1 MYLTEL
7 YRFYERMTQDPQSG
21 MPPEGMSAEAIH
33 FALVIGEDGSLKGVH
48 DLRDSK
54 GKPLRRFV
62 PAAVSRSSN
71 VAANFLWDKTSYVL
85 GIDGRD
91 DSCPSPEKR
100 QAFLALHHERF
111 DACPDRHAKA
121 LLAFLDHWRPEML
134 HSLPERQALLG
145 SRLVFQLEGEDRFLH
160 EEPAMD
166 AGPATGS
173 AEISF
178 ALVIAEDGCLR
189 SVRDLRDSKG
199 KPRKMSVPAARRR
212 KKELLPNMLWDDA
225 AYVLGVD
232 GKDDTRPSP
241 ETAAAFH
248 ALHRKLLQDADDRH
262 ARALLAFL
270 DRWQPEML
278 QNLPERQALLDSN
291 LVFRLQGEE
300 GFLHEHPALQ
310 RIWLDNLDGQECPQG
325 QCLVTGREGPIL
337 KVHPVI
343 KGVIGAQTSGARL
356 ISFTCNSFQSFGKEQ
371 SENAPVSPRAAYGYT
386 TALNYLLQKEHG
398 QVVHLS
404 EDSIVFWTDRACA
417 EESLLGALFDGLD
430 ATEQTQDS
438 ALLHKVRS
446 LLTAMACGRPVS
458 EDDGIDTSVRFFVLG
473 LAPNAA
479 RLGVRLWVT
488 DTFGNLLQ
496 RFGRW
501 YRDLAIERPNGS
513 TPKYPSL
520 KQILLDLAP
529 KKKSRQDSVSATNKN
544 NHDRKDASPPKI
556 KQTFTAL
563 GGQLLRSILLGRAWP
578 QSMYTAA
585 LQRIHAD
592 KNVTF
597 YRAALIKA
605 HLCDTTAK
613 GATMSLDKEEQNKG
627 YRLGRLFAVLEKAQT
642 DALGSVNASLRERY
656 IGAASTRP
664 CLVFPQLLKT
674 AQFHISKSAK
684 QHPGYDIRFS
694 RLVSEIMDGMTVF
707 PPVLSLEDQGRF
719 MLGYYHQNNALYQ
732 KKTADDA
739 EN

>member
-62 PAAVSRSSN
+62 PAAVKRTSTK
-71 VAANFLWDKTSYVL
+71 VLPNFLWDN
-85 GIDGRD
+85 
-91 DSCPSPEKR
+91 
-100 QAFLALHHERF
+100 
-111 DACPDRHAKA
+111 
-121 LLAFLDHWRPEML
+121 
-134 HSLPERQALLG
+134 
-145 SRLVFQLEGEDRFLH
+145 
-160 EEPAMD
+160 
-166 AGPATGS
+166 TG
-173 AEISF
+173 
-178 ALVIAEDGCLR
+178 
-189 SVRDLRDSKG
+189 
-199 KPRKMSVPAARRR
+199 
-212 KKELLPNMLWDDA
+212 
-225 AYVLGVD
+225 YVLGVD
-232 GKDDTRPSP
+232 GKGNPAFTARKYESFRTFHRQLCAASP
-241 ETAAAFH
+241 
-248 ALHRKLLQDADDRH
+248 DRH
-262 ARALLAFL
+262 ARALLAFF
-270 DRWQPEML
+270 DRWTPE
-278 QNLPERQALLDSN
+278 QFGSIGEREALLDSN
-291 LVFRLQGEE
+291 VVFQLE
-300 GFLHEHPALQ
+300 GDTDFLHQQPSLYSLWQDSLAVQ
-310 RIWLDNLDGQECPQG
+310 DACAQG
-325 QCLVTGREGPIL
+325 QCLITGQQGPVL
-337 KVHPVI
+337 KVHPAIRNVP
-343 KGVIGAQTSGARL
+343 GAKVEAAL
-356 ISFTCNSFQSFGKEQ
+356 ISFNCDSFQSFGKEQ
-371 SENAPVSPRAAYGYT
+371 SENAPVSPRAARGYT
-386 TALNYLLQKEHG
+386 TALNYLLQKEHK
-398 QVVHLS
+398 QVVRLG

-430 ATEQTQDS
+430 ATEQTQDN

-501 YRDLAIERPNGS
+501 YRDLAIERR
-513 TPKYPSL
+513 YPGEEEHPAL
-520 KQILLDLAP
+520 WQLLRDLAP
-529 KKKSRQDSVSATNKN
+529 LQKSENI
-544 NHDRKDASPPKI
+544 PPL
-556 KQTFTAL
+556 L
-563 GGQLLRSILLGRAWP
+563 GGQMLRSILLGRAWP

-592 KNVTF
+592 KNVTY

>member
-62 PAAVSRSSN
+62 PAAVKRTSTK
-71 VAANFLWDKTSYVL
+71 VLPNFLWDN
-85 GIDGRD
+85 
-91 DSCPSPEKR
+91 
-100 QAFLALHHERF
+100 
-111 DACPDRHAKA
+111 
-121 LLAFLDHWRPEML
+121 
-134 HSLPERQALLG
+134 
-145 SRLVFQLEGEDRFLH
+145 
-160 EEPAMD
+160 
-166 AGPATGS
+166 TG
-173 AEISF
+173 
-178 ALVIAEDGCLR
+178 
-189 SVRDLRDSKG
+189 
-199 KPRKMSVPAARRR
+199 
-212 KKELLPNMLWDDA
+212 
-225 AYVLGVD
+225 YVLGVD
-232 GKDDTRPSP
+232 GKGNPAFTARKYESFRTFHRQLCAASP
-241 ETAAAFH
+241 
-248 ALHRKLLQDADDRH
+248 DRH
-262 ARALLAFL
+262 ARALLAFF
-270 DRWQPEML
+270 DRWTPE
-278 QNLPERQALLDSN
+278 QFGSIGEREALLDSN
-291 LVFRLQGEE
+291 VVFQLE
-300 GFLHEHPALQ
+300 GDTDFLHQQPSLYSLWQDSLAVQ
-310 RIWLDNLDGQECPQG
+310 DACAQG
-325 QCLVTGREGPIL
+325 QCLITGQQGPVL
-337 KVHPVI
+337 KVHPAIRNVP
-343 KGVIGAQTSGARL
+343 GAKVEAAL
-356 ISFTCNSFQSFGKEQ
+356 ISFNCDSFQSFGKEQ
-371 SENAPVSPRAAYGYT
+371 SENAPVSPRAARGYT
-386 TALNYLLQKEHG
+386 TALNYLLQKEHK
-398 QVVHLS
+398 QVVRLG

-430 ATEQTQDS
+430 ATEQTQDN

-458 EDDGIDTSVRFFVLG
+458 EEDSIDTSVRFFVLG
-473 LAPNAA
+473 LTPNAA
-479 RLGVRLWVT
+479 RLGIRFWVT

-501 YRDLAIERPNGS
+501 YRDLAIERR
-513 TPKYPSL
+513 YPGEEEHPAL
-520 KQILLDLAP
+520 WQLLRDLAP
-529 KKKSRQDSVSATNKN
+529 LQKSENI
-544 NHDRKDASPPKI
+544 PPL
-556 KQTFTAL
+556 L
-563 GGQLLRSILLGRAWP
+563 GGQMLRSILLGRAWP

-592 KNVTF
+592 KNVTY

>member
-54 GKPLRRFV
+54 GKPLRRPV
-62 PAAVSRSSN
+62 PAAVKRTSTK
-71 VAANFLWDKTSYVL
+71 VLPNFLWDN
-85 GIDGRD
+85 
-91 DSCPSPEKR
+91 
-100 QAFLALHHERF
+100 
-111 DACPDRHAKA
+111 
-121 LLAFLDHWRPEML
+121 
-134 HSLPERQALLG
+134 
-145 SRLVFQLEGEDRFLH
+145 
-160 EEPAMD
+160 
-166 AGPATGS
+166 TG
-173 AEISF
+173 
-178 ALVIAEDGCLR
+178 
-189 SVRDLRDSKG
+189 
-199 KPRKMSVPAARRR
+199 
-212 KKELLPNMLWDDA
+212 
-225 AYVLGVD
+225 YVLGVD
-232 GKDDTRPSP
+232 GKGNPAFTARKYESFRTFHRQLCAASP
-241 ETAAAFH
+241 
-248 ALHRKLLQDADDRH
+248 DRH
-262 ARALLAFL
+262 ARALLAFF
-270 DRWQPEML
+270 DRWTPE
-278 QNLPERQALLDSN
+278 QFGSIGEREALLDSN
-291 LVFRLQGEE
+291 VVFQLE
-300 GFLHEHPALQ
+300 GDTDFLHQQPSLYSLWQDSLAVQ
-310 RIWLDNLDGQECPQG
+310 DACAQG
-325 QCLVTGREGPIL
+325 QCLITGQQGPVL
-337 KVHPVI
+337 KVHLAIRNVP
-343 KGVIGAQTSGARL
+343 GAKVEAAL
-356 ISFTCNSFQSFGKEQ
+356 ISFNCDSFQSFGKEQ
-371 SENAPVSPRAAYGYT
+371 SENAPVSPRAARGYT
-386 TALNYLLQKEHG
+386 TALNYLLQKEHK
-398 QVVHLS
+398 QVVRLG

-430 ATEQTQDS
+430 ATEQTQDN

-501 YRDLAIERPNGS
+501 YRDLAIERR
-513 TPKYPSL
+513 YPGEEEHPAL
-520 KQILLDLAP
+520 WQLLRDLAP
-529 KKKSRQDSVSATNKN
+529 LQKSENI
-544 NHDRKDASPPKI
+544 PPL
-556 KQTFTAL
+556 L
-563 GGQLLRSILLGRAWP
+563 GGQMLRSILLGRAWP

-592 KNVTF
+592 KNVTY

>member
-62 PAAVSRSSN
+62 PAAVKRTSTK
-71 VAANFLWDKTSYVL
+71 VLPNFLWDN
-85 GIDGRD
+85 
-91 DSCPSPEKR
+91 
-100 QAFLALHHERF
+100 
-111 DACPDRHAKA
+111 
-121 LLAFLDHWRPEML
+121 
-134 HSLPERQALLG
+134 
-145 SRLVFQLEGEDRFLH
+145 
-160 EEPAMD
+160 
-166 AGPATGS
+166 TG
-173 AEISF
+173 
-178 ALVIAEDGCLR
+178 
-189 SVRDLRDSKG
+189 
-199 KPRKMSVPAARRR
+199 
-212 KKELLPNMLWDDA
+212 
-225 AYVLGVD
+225 YVLGVD
-232 GKDDTRPSP
+232 GKGNPAFTARKYESFRTFHRQLCAASP
-241 ETAAAFH
+241 
-248 ALHRKLLQDADDRH
+248 DRH
-262 ARALLAFL
+262 ARALLAFF
-270 DRWQPEML
+270 DRWTPE
-278 QNLPERQALLDSN
+278 QFGSIGEREALLDSN
-291 LVFRLQGEE
+291 VVFQLE
-300 GFLHEHPALQ
+300 GDTDFLHQQPSLYSLWQDSLAVQ
-310 RIWLDNLDGQECPQG
+310 DACAQG
-325 QCLVTGREGPIL
+325 QCLITGQQGPVL
-337 KVHPVI
+337 KVHPAIRNVP
-343 KGVIGAQTSGARL
+343 GAKVEAAL
-356 ISFTCNSFQSFGKEQ
+356 ISFNCNSFQSFGKEQ
-371 SENAPVSPRAAYGYT
+371 SENAPVSPRAARGYT
-386 TALNYLLQKEHG
+386 TALNYLLQKEHK
-398 QVVHLS
+398 QVVRLG

-417 EESLLGALFDGLD
+417 EESLIGALFDGLD
-430 ATEQTQDS
+430 ATEQTQDN

-501 YRDLAIERPNGS
+501 YRDLAIERR
-513 TPKYPSL
+513 YPGEEEHPAL
-520 KQILLDLAP
+520 WQLLRDLAP
-529 KKKSRQDSVSATNKN
+529 LQKSENI
-544 NHDRKDASPPKI
+544 PPL
-556 KQTFTAL
+556 L

-592 KNVTF
+592 KNVTY

>member
-62 PAAVSRSSN
+62 PAAVKRTSTK
-71 VAANFLWDKTSYVL
+71 VLPNFLWDN
-85 GIDGRD
+85 
-91 DSCPSPEKR
+91 
-100 QAFLALHHERF
+100 
-111 DACPDRHAKA
+111 
-121 LLAFLDHWRPEML
+121 
-134 HSLPERQALLG
+134 
-145 SRLVFQLEGEDRFLH
+145 
-160 EEPAMD
+160 
-166 AGPATGS
+166 TG
-173 AEISF
+173 
-178 ALVIAEDGCLR
+178 
-189 SVRDLRDSKG
+189 
-199 KPRKMSVPAARRR
+199 
-212 KKELLPNMLWDDA
+212 
-225 AYVLGVD
+225 YVLGVD
-232 GKDDTRPSP
+232 GKGNPAFTARKYESFRTFHRQLCAASP
-241 ETAAAFH
+241 
-248 ALHRKLLQDADDRH
+248 DRH
-262 ARALLAFL
+262 ARALLAFF
-270 DRWQPEML
+270 DRWTPE
-278 QNLPERQALLDSN
+278 QFGSIGEREALLDSN
-291 LVFRLQGEE
+291 VVFQLE
-300 GFLHEHPALQ
+300 GDTDFLHQQPSLYSLWQDSLAVQ
-310 RIWLDNLDGQECPQG
+310 DACAQG
-325 QCLVTGREGPIL
+325 QCLITGQQGPVL
-337 KVHPVI
+337 KVHPAIRNVP
-343 KGVIGAQTSGARL
+343 GAKVEAAL
-356 ISFTCNSFQSFGKEQ
+356 ISFNCDSFQSFGKEQ
-371 SENAPVSPRAAYGYT
+371 SENAPVSPRAARGYT
-386 TALNYLLQKEHG
+386 TALNYLLQKEHK
-398 QVVHLS
+398 QVVRLG

-430 ATEQTQDS
+430 ATEQTQDN

-446 LLTAMACGRPVS
+446 LLTAMASGRPVS
-458 EDDGIDTSVRFFVLG
+458 EEDSIDTSVRFFVLG
-473 LAPNAA
+473 LTPNAA
-479 RLGVRLWVT
+479 RLGIRFWVT

-501 YRDLAIERPNGS
+501 YRDLAIERR
-513 TPKYPSL
+513 YPGEEEHPAL
-520 KQILLDLAP
+520 WQLLRDLAP
-529 KKKSRQDSVSATNKN
+529 LQKSENI
-544 NHDRKDASPPKI
+544 PPL
-556 KQTFTAL
+556 L

-585 LQRIHAD
+585 LQHIHAD
-592 KNVTF
+592 KNVTY

-656 IGAASTRP
+656 IGAASARP
-664 CLVFPQLLKT
+664 GLVFPQLLKT
-674 AQFHISKSAK
+674 AQFHVSKRAK

>member
-62 PAAVSRSSN
+62 PAAVKRTSTK
-71 VAANFLWDKTSYVL
+71 VLPNFLWDN
-85 GIDGRD
+85 
-91 DSCPSPEKR
+91 
-100 QAFLALHHERF
+100 
-111 DACPDRHAKA
+111 
-121 LLAFLDHWRPEML
+121 
-134 HSLPERQALLG
+134 
-145 SRLVFQLEGEDRFLH
+145 
-160 EEPAMD
+160 
-166 AGPATGS
+166 TG
-173 AEISF
+173 
-178 ALVIAEDGCLR
+178 
-189 SVRDLRDSKG
+189 
-199 KPRKMSVPAARRR
+199 
-212 KKELLPNMLWDDA
+212 
-225 AYVLGVD
+225 YVLGVD
-232 GKDDTRPSP
+232 GKGNPAFTARKYESFRTFHRQLCAASP
-241 ETAAAFH
+241 
-248 ALHRKLLQDADDRH
+248 DRH
-262 ARALLAFL
+262 ARALLAFF
-270 DRWQPEML
+270 DRWTPE
-278 QNLPERQALLDSN
+278 QFGSIGEREALLDSN
-291 LVFRLQGEE
+291 VVFQLE
-300 GFLHEHPALQ
+300 GDTDFLHQQPSLYSLWQDSLAVQ
-310 RIWLDNLDGQECPQG
+310 DACAQG
-325 QCLVTGREGPIL
+325 QCLITGQQGPVL
-337 KVHPVI
+337 KVHPAIRNVP
-343 KGVIGAQTSGARL
+343 GAKVEAAL
-356 ISFTCNSFQSFGKEQ
+356 ISFNCDSFQSFGKEQ
-371 SENAPVSPRAAYGYT
+371 SENAPVSPRAARGYT
-386 TALNYLLQKEHG
+386 TALNYLLQKEHK
-398 QVVHLS
+398 QVVRLG

-446 LLTAMACGRPVS
+446 LLTAMAYGRPVS

-501 YRDLAIERPNGS
+501 YRDLAIEHPNGS

-544 NHDRKDASPPKI
+544 NHDRKDASPQKI

-592 KNVTF
+592 KNVTY

-656 IGAASTRP
+656 IGAASARP
-664 CLVFPQLLKT
+664 GLVFPQLLKT
-674 AQFHISKSAK
+674 AQFHVSKRAK

>member
-178 ALVIAEDGCLR
+178 ALVIAEDGSLR

-278 QNLPERQALLDSN
+278 QSLPERQALLDSN

-300 GFLHEHPALQ
+300 GFLHEHPALR
-310 RIWLDNLDGQECPQG
+310 RIWLENLDGQECPQG

-371 SENAPVSPRAAYGYT
+371 SENAPVSPRAARGYT
-386 TALNYLLQKEHG
+386 TALNYLLQKEHK
-398 QVVHLS
+398 QVVRLG
-404 EDSIVFWTDRACA
+404 EDSIVFWTDKACA

-479 RLGVRLWVT
+479 RLGVRLWVK

-501 YRDLAIERPNGS
+501 YRDLAIERR
-513 TPKYPSL
+513 YPGEEEHPAL
-520 KQILLDLAP
+520 WQLLRDLAP
-529 KKKSRQDSVSATNKN
+529 LQKSENI
-544 NHDRKDASPPKI
+544 PPL
-556 KQTFTAL
+556 L

-592 KNVTF
+592 KNVTY

>member
-7 YRFYERMTQDPQSG
+7 YRFYDRMTQDPQSG

-62 PAAVSRSSN
+62 PAAVKRTSTK
-71 VAANFLWDKTSYVL
+71 VLPNFLWDN
-85 GIDGRD
+85 
-91 DSCPSPEKR
+91 
-100 QAFLALHHERF
+100 
-111 DACPDRHAKA
+111 
-121 LLAFLDHWRPEML
+121 
-134 HSLPERQALLG
+134 
-145 SRLVFQLEGEDRFLH
+145 
-160 EEPAMD
+160 
-166 AGPATGS
+166 TG
-173 AEISF
+173 
-178 ALVIAEDGCLR
+178 
-189 SVRDLRDSKG
+189 
-199 KPRKMSVPAARRR
+199 
-212 KKELLPNMLWDDA
+212 
-225 AYVLGVD
+225 YVLGVD
-232 GKDDTRPSP
+232 GKGNPAFTARKYESFRTFHRQLCAASP
-241 ETAAAFH
+241 
-248 ALHRKLLQDADDRH
+248 DRH
-262 ARALLAFL
+262 ARALLAFF
-270 DRWQPEML
+270 DRWTPE
-278 QNLPERQALLDSN
+278 QFGSIGEREALLDSN
-291 LVFRLQGEE
+291 VVFQLE
-300 GFLHEHPALQ
+300 GDTDFLHQQPSLYSLWQDSLAVQ
-310 RIWLDNLDGQECPQG
+310 DACAQG
-325 QCLVTGREGPIL
+325 QCLITGQQGPVL
-337 KVHPVI
+337 KVHPAIRNVP
-343 KGVIGAQTSGARL
+343 GAKVEAAL
-356 ISFTCNSFQSFGKEQ
+356 ISFNCDSFQSFGKEQ
-371 SENAPVSPRAAYGYT
+371 SENAPVSPRAARGYT
-386 TALNYLLQKEHG
+386 TALNYLLQKEHK
-398 QVVHLS
+398 QVVRLG

-430 ATEQTQDS
+430 ATEQTQDN

-446 LLTAMACGRPVS
+446 LLTAMASGRPVS
-458 EDDGIDTSVRFFVLG
+458 EEDGIDTSVRFFVLG
-473 LAPNAA
+473 LTPNAA
-479 RLGVRLWVT
+479 RLGIRFWVT

-501 YRDLAIERPNGS
+501 YRDLAIERR
-513 TPKYPSL
+513 YPGEEEHPAL
-520 KQILLDLAP
+520 WQLLRDLAP
-529 KKKSRQDSVSATNKN
+529 LQKSENI
-544 NHDRKDASPPKI
+544 PPL
-556 KQTFTAL
+556 L

-592 KNVTF
+592 KNVTY

>member
-62 PAAVSRSSN
+62 PAAVKRTSTK
-71 VAANFLWDKTSYVL
+71 VLPNFLWDN
-85 GIDGRD
+85 
-91 DSCPSPEKR
+91 
-100 QAFLALHHERF
+100 
-111 DACPDRHAKA
+111 
-121 LLAFLDHWRPEML
+121 
-134 HSLPERQALLG
+134 
-145 SRLVFQLEGEDRFLH
+145 
-160 EEPAMD
+160 
-166 AGPATGS
+166 TG
-173 AEISF
+173 
-178 ALVIAEDGCLR
+178 
-189 SVRDLRDSKG
+189 
-199 KPRKMSVPAARRR
+199 
-212 KKELLPNMLWDDA
+212 
-225 AYVLGVD
+225 YVLGVD
-232 GKDDTRPSP
+232 GKGNPAFTARKYESFRTFHRQLCAASP
-241 ETAAAFH
+241 
-248 ALHRKLLQDADDRH
+248 DRH
-262 ARALLAFL
+262 ARALLAFF
-270 DRWQPEML
+270 DRWTPE
-278 QNLPERQALLDSN
+278 QFGSIGEREALLDSN
-291 LVFRLQGEE
+291 VVFQLE
-300 GFLHEHPALQ
+300 GDTDFLHQQPSLYSLWQDSLAVQ
-310 RIWLDNLDGQECPQG
+310 DACAQG
-325 QCLVTGREGPIL
+325 QCLITGQQGPVL
-337 KVHPVI
+337 KVHPAIRNVP
-343 KGVIGAQTSGARL
+343 GAKVEAAL
-356 ISFTCNSFQSFGKEQ
+356 ISFNCDSFQSFGKEQ
-371 SENAPVSPRAAYGYT
+371 SENAPVSPRAARGYT
-386 TALNYLLQKEHG
+386 TALNYLLQKEHK
-398 QVVHLS
+398 QVVRLG

-430 ATEQTQDS
+430 ATEQTQDN

-446 LLTAMACGRPVS
+446 LLTAMASGRPVS
-458 EDDGIDTSVRFFVLG
+458 EEDSIDTSVRFFVLG
-473 LAPNAA
+473 LTPNAA
-479 RLGVRLWVT
+479 RLGIRFWVT

-496 RFGRW
+496 RLGRW
-501 YRDLAIERPNGS
+501 YRDLAIERR
-513 TPKYPSL
+513 YPGEEEHPAL
-520 KQILLDLAP
+520 WQLLRDLAP
-529 KKKSRQDSVSATNKN
+529 LQKSENI
-544 NHDRKDASPPKI
+544 PPL
-556 KQTFTAL
+556 L

-592 KNVTF
+592 KNVTY

-656 IGAASTRP
+656 IGAASARP
-664 CLVFPQLLKT
+664 GLVFPQLLKT
-674 AQFHISKSAK
+674 AQFHVSKSAK

>member
-54 GKPLRRFV
+54 GKPLRRPV
-62 PAAVSRSSN
+62 PAAVKRTSTK
-71 VAANFLWDKTSYVL
+71 VLPNFLWDN
-85 GIDGRD
+85 
-91 DSCPSPEKR
+91 
-100 QAFLALHHERF
+100 
-111 DACPDRHAKA
+111 
-121 LLAFLDHWRPEML
+121 
-134 HSLPERQALLG
+134 
-145 SRLVFQLEGEDRFLH
+145 
-160 EEPAMD
+160 
-166 AGPATGS
+166 TG
-173 AEISF
+173 
-178 ALVIAEDGCLR
+178 
-189 SVRDLRDSKG
+189 
-199 KPRKMSVPAARRR
+199 
-212 KKELLPNMLWDDA
+212 
-225 AYVLGVD
+225 YVLGVD
-232 GKDDTRPSP
+232 GKGNPAFTARKYESFRTFHRQLCAASP
-241 ETAAAFH
+241 
-248 ALHRKLLQDADDRH
+248 DRH
-262 ARALLAFL
+262 ARALLAFF
-270 DRWQPEML
+270 DRWTPE
-278 QNLPERQALLDSN
+278 QFGSIGEREALLDSN
-291 LVFRLQGEE
+291 VVFQLE
-300 GFLHEHPALQ
+300 GDTDFLHQQPSLYSLWQDSLAVQ
-310 RIWLDNLDGQECPQG
+310 DACAQG
-325 QCLVTGREGPIL
+325 QCLITGQQGPVL
-337 KVHPVI
+337 KVHPAIRNVP
-343 KGVIGAQTSGARL
+343 GAKVEAAL
-356 ISFTCNSFQSFGKEQ
+356 ISFNCDSFGSFGKDQ
-371 SENAPVSPRAAYGYT
+371 SENAPVSPHAARAYT
-386 TALNYLLQKEHG
+386 TALNYLLQKEHK
-398 QVVHLS
+398 QVVRLG

-501 YRDLAIERPNGS
+501 YRDLAIERR
-513 TPKYPSL
+513 YPGEEEHPAL
-520 KQILLDLAP
+520 WQLLRDLAP
-529 KKKSRQDSVSATNKN
+529 LQKSENI
-544 NHDRKDASPPKI
+544 PPL
-556 KQTFTAL
+556 L

-592 KNVTF
+592 KNVTY

-719 MLGYYHQNNALYQ
+719 MLGYYHQHNALYQ
-732 KKTADDA
+732 KNTADDA

>member
-7 YRFYERMTQDPQSG
+7 YRFYDRMTQDPQSG

-62 PAAVSRSSN
+62 PAAVKRTSTK
-71 VAANFLWDKTSYVL
+71 VLPNFLWDN
-85 GIDGRD
+85 
-91 DSCPSPEKR
+91 
-100 QAFLALHHERF
+100 
-111 DACPDRHAKA
+111 
-121 LLAFLDHWRPEML
+121 
-134 HSLPERQALLG
+134 
-145 SRLVFQLEGEDRFLH
+145 
-160 EEPAMD
+160 
-166 AGPATGS
+166 TG
-173 AEISF
+173 
-178 ALVIAEDGCLR
+178 
-189 SVRDLRDSKG
+189 
-199 KPRKMSVPAARRR
+199 
-212 KKELLPNMLWDDA
+212 
-225 AYVLGVD
+225 YVLGVD
-232 GKDDTRPSP
+232 GKGNPAFTARKYESFRTFHRQLCAASP
-241 ETAAAFH
+241 
-248 ALHRKLLQDADDRH
+248 DRH
-262 ARALLAFL
+262 ARALLAFF
-270 DRWQPEML
+270 DRWTPE
-278 QNLPERQALLDSN
+278 QFGSIGEREALLDSN
-291 LVFRLQGEE
+291 VVFQLE
-300 GFLHEHPALQ
+300 GDTDFLHQQPSLYSLWQDSLAVQ
-310 RIWLDNLDGQECPQG
+310 DACAQG
-325 QCLVTGREGPIL
+325 QCLITGQQGPVL
-337 KVHPVI
+337 KVHPAIRNVP
-343 KGVIGAQTSGARL
+343 GAKVEAAL
-356 ISFTCNSFQSFGKEQ
+356 ISFNCDSFQSFGKEQ
-371 SENAPVSPRAAYGYT
+371 SENAPVSPRAARGYT
-386 TALNYLLQKEHG
+386 TALNYLLQKEHK
-398 QVVHLS
+398 QVVRLG

-430 ATEQTQDS
+430 ATEQTQDN

-446 LLTAMACGRPVS
+446 LLTAMASGRPVS
-458 EDDGIDTSVRFFVLG
+458 EEDSIDTSVRFFVLG
-473 LAPNAA
+473 LTPNAA
-479 RLGVRLWVT
+479 RLGIRFWVT

-501 YRDLAIERPNGS
+501 YRDLAIERR
-513 TPKYPSL
+513 YPGEEEHPAL
-520 KQILLDLAP
+520 WQLLRDLAP
-529 KKKSRQDSVSATNKN
+529 LQKSENI
-544 NHDRKDASPPKI
+544 PPL
-556 KQTFTAL
+556 L

-592 KNVTF
+592 KNVTY

-656 IGAASTRP
+656 IGAASARP
-664 CLVFPQLLKT
+664 GLVFPQLLKT
-674 AQFHISKSAK
+674 AQFHVSKSAK

>member
-62 PAAVSRSSN
+62 PAAVKRTSTK
-71 VAANFLWDKTSYVL
+71 VLPNFLWDN
-85 GIDGRD
+85 
-91 DSCPSPEKR
+91 
-100 QAFLALHHERF
+100 
-111 DACPDRHAKA
+111 
-121 LLAFLDHWRPEML
+121 
-134 HSLPERQALLG
+134 
-145 SRLVFQLEGEDRFLH
+145 
-160 EEPAMD
+160 
-166 AGPATGS
+166 TG
-173 AEISF
+173 
-178 ALVIAEDGCLR
+178 
-189 SVRDLRDSKG
+189 
-199 KPRKMSVPAARRR
+199 
-212 KKELLPNMLWDDA
+212 
-225 AYVLGVD
+225 YVLGVD
-232 GKDDTRPSP
+232 GKGNPAFTARKYESFRTFHRQLCAASP
-241 ETAAAFH
+241 
-248 ALHRKLLQDADDRH
+248 DRH
-262 ARALLAFL
+262 ARALLAFF
-270 DRWQPEML
+270 DRWTPE
-278 QNLPERQALLDSN
+278 QFGSIGEREALLDSN
-291 LVFRLQGEE
+291 VVFQLE
-300 GFLHEHPALQ
+300 GDTDFLHQQPSLYSLWQDSLAVQ
-310 RIWLDNLDGQECPQG
+310 DACAQG
-325 QCLVTGREGPIL
+325 QCLITGQQGPVL
-337 KVHPVI
+337 KVHPAIRNVP
-343 KGVIGAQTSGARL
+343 GAKVEAAL
-356 ISFTCNSFQSFGKEQ
+356 ISFNCDSFQSFGKEQ
-371 SENAPVSPRAAYGYT
+371 SENAPVSPRAARGYT
-386 TALNYLLQKEHG
+386 TALNYLLQKEHK
-398 QVVHLS
+398 QVVRLG

-473 LAPNAA
+473 LSPNAA

-501 YRDLAIERPNGS
+501 YRDLAIERR
-513 TPKYPSL
+513 YPGEEEHPAL
-520 KQILLDLAP
+520 WQLLRDLAP
-529 KKKSRQDSVSATNKN
+529 LQKSENI
-544 NHDRKDASPPKI
+544 PPL
-556 KQTFTAL
+556 L

-592 KNVTF
+592 KNVTY

>member
-62 PAAVSRSSN
+62 PAAVKRTSTK
-71 VAANFLWDKTSYVL
+71 VLPNFLWDN
-85 GIDGRD
+85 
-91 DSCPSPEKR
+91 
-100 QAFLALHHERF
+100 
-111 DACPDRHAKA
+111 
-121 LLAFLDHWRPEML
+121 
-134 HSLPERQALLG
+134 
-145 SRLVFQLEGEDRFLH
+145 
-160 EEPAMD
+160 
-166 AGPATGS
+166 TG
-173 AEISF
+173 
-178 ALVIAEDGCLR
+178 
-189 SVRDLRDSKG
+189 
-199 KPRKMSVPAARRR
+199 
-212 KKELLPNMLWDDA
+212 
-225 AYVLGVD
+225 YVLGVD
-232 GKDDTRPSP
+232 GKGNPAFTARKYESFRTFHRQLCAASP
-241 ETAAAFH
+241 
-248 ALHRKLLQDADDRH
+248 DRH
-262 ARALLAFL
+262 ARALLAFF
-270 DRWQPEML
+270 DRWTPE
-278 QNLPERQALLDSN
+278 QFGSIGEREALLDSN
-291 LVFRLQGEE
+291 VVFQLE
-300 GFLHEHPALQ
+300 GDTDFLHQQPALYSLWQ
-310 RIWLDNLDGQECPQG
+310 DSLAVQDACAQG
-325 QCLVTGREGPIL
+325 QCLITGQQGPVL
-337 KVHPVI
+337 KVHPAIRNVP
-343 KGVIGAQTSGARL
+343 GAKVEAAL
-356 ISFTCNSFQSFGKEQ
+356 ISFNCDSFQSFGKEQ
-371 SENAPVSPRAAYGYT
+371 SENAPVSPRAARGYT
-386 TALNYLLQKEHG
+386 TALNYLLQKEHK
-398 QVVHLS
+398 QVVRLG

-501 YRDLAIERPNGS
+501 YRDLAIERR
-513 TPKYPSL
+513 YPGEEEHPAL
-520 KQILLDLAP
+520 WQLLRDLAP
-529 KKKSRQDSVSATNKN
+529 LQKSENI
-544 NHDRKDASPPKI
+544 PPL
-556 KQTFTAL
+556 L

-592 KNVTF
+592 KNVTY

-642 DALGSVNASLRERY
+642 DALGSVNTSLRERY

-674 AQFHISKSAK
+674 AQFHISKRAK

-694 RLVSEIMDGMTVF
+694 RLVSEIMDGMTAF

-719 MLGYYHQNNALYQ
+719 MLGYYHQNKALYPQ
-732 KKTADDA
+732 KTADDA

>member
-62 PAAVSRSSN
+62 PAAVKRTSTK
-71 VAANFLWDKTSYVL
+71 VLPNFLWDN
-85 GIDGRD
+85 
-91 DSCPSPEKR
+91 
-100 QAFLALHHERF
+100 
-111 DACPDRHAKA
+111 
-121 LLAFLDHWRPEML
+121 
-134 HSLPERQALLG
+134 
-145 SRLVFQLEGEDRFLH
+145 
-160 EEPAMD
+160 
-166 AGPATGS
+166 TG
-173 AEISF
+173 
-178 ALVIAEDGCLR
+178 
-189 SVRDLRDSKG
+189 
-199 KPRKMSVPAARRR
+199 
-212 KKELLPNMLWDDA
+212 
-225 AYVLGVD
+225 YVLGVD
-232 GKDDTRPSP
+232 GKGNPAFTARKYESFRTFHRQLCAASP
-241 ETAAAFH
+241 
-248 ALHRKLLQDADDRH
+248 DRH
-262 ARALLAFL
+262 ARALLAFF
-270 DRWQPEML
+270 DRWTPE
-278 QNLPERQALLDSN
+278 QFGSIGEREALLDSN
-291 LVFRLQGEE
+291 VVFQLE
-300 GFLHEHPALQ
+300 GDTDFLHQQPSLYSLWQDSLAVQ
-310 RIWLDNLDGQECPQG
+310 DACAQG
-325 QCLVTGREGPIL
+325 QCLITGQQGPVL
-337 KVHPVI
+337 KVHPAIRNVP
-343 KGVIGAQTSGARL
+343 GAKVEAAL
-356 ISFTCNSFQSFGKEQ
+356 ISFNCDSFQSFGKEQ
-371 SENAPVSPRAAYGYT
+371 SENAPVSPRAARGYT
-386 TALNYLLQKEHG
+386 TALNYLLQKEHK
-398 QVVHLS
+398 QVVRLG

-430 ATEQTQDS
+430 ATEQTQDN

-446 LLTAMACGRPVS
+446 LLTAMASGRPVS
-458 EDDGIDTSVRFFVLG
+458 EEDSIDTSVRFFVLG
-473 LAPNAA
+473 LTPNAA
-479 RLGVRLWVT
+479 RLGIRFWVT

-501 YRDLAIERPNGS
+501 YRDLAIERR
-513 TPKYPSL
+513 YPGEEEHPAL
-520 KQILLDLAP
+520 WQLLRDLAP
-529 KKKSRQDSVSATNKN
+529 LQKSENI
-544 NHDRKDASPPKI
+544 PPL
-556 KQTFTAL
+556 L

-592 KNVTF
+592 KNVTY

-613 GATMSLDKEEQNKG
+613 GAPMSLDKEEQNKG

>member
-62 PAAVSRSSN
+62 PAAVKRTSTK
-71 VAANFLWDKTSYVL
+71 VLPNFLWDN
-85 GIDGRD
+85 
-91 DSCPSPEKR
+91 
-100 QAFLALHHERF
+100 
-111 DACPDRHAKA
+111 
-121 LLAFLDHWRPEML
+121 
-134 HSLPERQALLG
+134 
-145 SRLVFQLEGEDRFLH
+145 
-160 EEPAMD
+160 
-166 AGPATGS
+166 TG
-173 AEISF
+173 
-178 ALVIAEDGCLR
+178 
-189 SVRDLRDSKG
+189 
-199 KPRKMSVPAARRR
+199 
-212 KKELLPNMLWDDA
+212 
-225 AYVLGVD
+225 YVLGVA
-232 GKDDTRPSP
+232 GKGNPAFTARKYESFRTFHRQLCAASP
-241 ETAAAFH
+241 
-248 ALHRKLLQDADDRH
+248 DRH
-262 ARALLAFL
+262 ARALLAFF
-270 DRWQPEML
+270 DRWTPE
-278 QNLPERQALLDSN
+278 QFGSIGEREALLDSN
-291 LVFRLQGEE
+291 VVFQLE
-300 GFLHEHPALQ
+300 GDTDFLHQQPSLYSLWQDSLAVQ
-310 RIWLDNLDGQECPQG
+310 DACAQG
-325 QCLVTGREGPIL
+325 QCLITGQQGPVL
-337 KVHPVI
+337 KVHPAIRNVP
-343 KGVIGAQTSGARL
+343 GAKVEAAL
-356 ISFTCNSFQSFGKEQ
+356 ISFNCDSFQSFGKEQ
-371 SENAPVSPRAAYGYT
+371 SENAPVSPRAARGYT
-386 TALNYLLQKEHG
+386 TALNYLLQKEHK
-398 QVVHLS
+398 QVVRLG

-430 ATEQTQDS
+430 ATEQTQDN

-446 LLTAMACGRPVS
+446 LLTAMASGRPVS
-458 EDDGIDTSVRFFVLG
+458 EEDSIDTSVRFFVLG
-473 LAPNAA
+473 LTPNAA
-479 RLGVRLWVT
+479 RLGIRFWVT

-501 YRDLAIERPNGS
+501 YRDLAIERR
-513 TPKYPSL
+513 YPGEEEHPAL
-520 KQILLDLAP
+520 WQLLRDLAP
-529 KKKSRQDSVSATNKN
+529 LQKSENI
-544 NHDRKDASPPKI
+544 PPL
-556 KQTFTAL
+556 L

-592 KNVTF
+592 KNVTY

-656 IGAASTRP
+656 IGAASARP
-664 CLVFPQLLKT
+664 GLVFPQLLKT
-674 AQFHISKSAK
+674 AQFHVSKRAK

>member
-62 PAAVSRSSN
+62 PAAVKRTSTK
-71 VAANFLWDKTSYVL
+71 VLPNFLWDN
-85 GIDGRD
+85 
-91 DSCPSPEKR
+91 
-100 QAFLALHHERF
+100 
-111 DACPDRHAKA
+111 
-121 LLAFLDHWRPEML
+121 
-134 HSLPERQALLG
+134 
-145 SRLVFQLEGEDRFLH
+145 
-160 EEPAMD
+160 
-166 AGPATGS
+166 TG
-173 AEISF
+173 
-178 ALVIAEDGCLR
+178 
-189 SVRDLRDSKG
+189 
-199 KPRKMSVPAARRR
+199 
-212 KKELLPNMLWDDA
+212 
-225 AYVLGVD
+225 YVLGVD
-232 GKDDTRPSP
+232 GKGNPAFTARKYESFRTFHRQLCAASP
-241 ETAAAFH
+241 
-248 ALHRKLLQDADDRH
+248 DRH
-262 ARALLAFL
+262 ARALLAFF
-270 DRWQPEML
+270 DRWTPE
-278 QNLPERQALLDSN
+278 QFGSIGEREALLDSN
-291 LVFRLQGEE
+291 VVFQLE
-300 GFLHEHPALQ
+300 GDTDFLHQQPSLYSLWQDSLAVQ
-310 RIWLDNLDGQECPQG
+310 DACAQG
-325 QCLVTGREGPIL
+325 QCLITGQQGPVL
-337 KVHPVI
+337 KVHPAIRNVP
-343 KGVIGAQTSGARL
+343 GAKVEAAL
-356 ISFTCNSFQSFGKEQ
+356 ISFNCDSFGSFGKEQ
-371 SENAPVSPRAAYGYT
+371 SENAPVSPRAARGYT

-398 QVVHLS
+398 QTVRLG

-417 EESLLGALFDGLD
+417 EESLLAALFDGLD
-430 ATEQTQDS
+430 SGERPQDNELLR
-438 ALLHKVRS
+438 ALHG
-446 LLTAMACGRPVS
+446 LLRAMASGRPVS
-458 EDDGIDTSVRFFVLG
+458 EEDSIDTSVRFFVLG
-473 LAPNAA
+473 LTPNAA
-479 RLGVRLWVT
+479 RLGIRFWVT

-501 YRDLAIERPNGS
+501 YRDLAIERR
-513 TPKYPSL
+513 YPGEEEHPAL
-520 KQILLDLAP
+520 WQLLRDLAP
-529 KKKSRQDSVSATNKN
+529 LQKSENI
-544 NHDRKDASPPKI
+544 PPL
-556 KQTFTAL
+556 L

-592 KNVTF
+592 KNVTY

>member
-62 PAAVSRSSN
+62 PAAVKRTSTK
-71 VAANFLWDKTSYVL
+71 VLPNFLWDN
-85 GIDGRD
+85 
-91 DSCPSPEKR
+91 
-100 QAFLALHHERF
+100 
-111 DACPDRHAKA
+111 
-121 LLAFLDHWRPEML
+121 
-134 HSLPERQALLG
+134 
-145 SRLVFQLEGEDRFLH
+145 
-160 EEPAMD
+160 
-166 AGPATGS
+166 TG
-173 AEISF
+173 
-178 ALVIAEDGCLR
+178 
-189 SVRDLRDSKG
+189 
-199 KPRKMSVPAARRR
+199 
-212 KKELLPNMLWDDA
+212 
-225 AYVLGVD
+225 YVLGVD
-232 GKDDTRPSP
+232 GKGNPAFTARKYESFRTFHRQLCAASP
-241 ETAAAFH
+241 
-248 ALHRKLLQDADDRH
+248 DRH
-262 ARALLAFL
+262 ARALLAFF
-270 DRWQPEML
+270 DRWTPE
-278 QNLPERQALLDSN
+278 QFGSIGEREALLDSN
-291 LVFRLQGEE
+291 VVFQLE
-300 GFLHEHPALQ
+300 GDTDFLHQQPSLYSLWQDSLAVQ
-310 RIWLDNLDGQECPQG
+310 DACAQG
-325 QCLVTGREGPIL
+325 QCLITGQQGPVL
-337 KVHPVI
+337 KVHPAIRNVP
-343 KGVIGAQTSGARL
+343 GAKVEAAL
-356 ISFTCNSFQSFGKEQ
+356 ISFNCDSFQSFGKEQ
-371 SENAPVSPRAAYGYT
+371 SENAPVSPRAARGYT
-386 TALNYLLQKEHG
+386 TALNYLLQKEHK
-398 QVVHLS
+398 QVVRLG

-501 YRDLAIERPNGS
+501 YRDLAIERR
-513 TPKYPSL
+513 YPGEEEHPAL
-520 KQILLDLAP
+520 WQLLRDLAP
-529 KKKSRQDSVSATNKN
+529 LQKSENI
-544 NHDRKDASPPKI
+544 PPL
-556 KQTFTAL
+556 L

-592 KNVTF
+592 KNVTY

>member
-62 PAAVSRSSN
+62 PAAVKRTSTK
-71 VAANFLWDKTSYVL
+71 VLPNFLWDN
-85 GIDGRD
+85 
-91 DSCPSPEKR
+91 
-100 QAFLALHHERF
+100 
-111 DACPDRHAKA
+111 
-121 LLAFLDHWRPEML
+121 
-134 HSLPERQALLG
+134 
-145 SRLVFQLEGEDRFLH
+145 
-160 EEPAMD
+160 
-166 AGPATGS
+166 TG
-173 AEISF
+173 
-178 ALVIAEDGCLR
+178 
-189 SVRDLRDSKG
+189 
-199 KPRKMSVPAARRR
+199 
-212 KKELLPNMLWDDA
+212 
-225 AYVLGVD
+225 YVLGVD
-232 GKDDTRPSP
+232 GKGNPAFTARKYESFRTFHRQLCAASP
-241 ETAAAFH
+241 
-248 ALHRKLLQDADDRH
+248 DRH
-262 ARALLAFL
+262 ARALLAFF
-270 DRWQPEML
+270 DRWTPE
-278 QNLPERQALLDSN
+278 QFGSIGEREALLDSN
-291 LVFRLQGEE
+291 VVFQLE
-300 GFLHEHPALQ
+300 GDTDFLHQQPSLYSLWQDSLAVQ
-310 RIWLDNLDGQECPQG
+310 DACAQG
-325 QCLVTGREGPIL
+325 QCLITGQQGPVL
-337 KVHPVI
+337 KVHPAIRNVP
-343 KGVIGAQTSGARL
+343 GAKVEAAL
-356 ISFTCNSFQSFGKEQ
+356 ISFNCDSFQSFGKEQ
-371 SENAPVSPRAAYGYT
+371 SENAPVSPRAARGYT
-386 TALNYLLQKEHG
+386 TALNYLLQKEHK
-398 QVVHLS
+398 QVVRLG

-501 YRDLAIERPNGS
+501 YRDLAIERR
-513 TPKYPSL
+513 YPGEEEHPAL
-520 KQILLDLAP
+520 WQLLRDLAP
-529 KKKSRQDSVSATNKN
+529 LQKSKN
-544 NHDRKDASPPKI
+544 IPPL
-556 KQTFTAL
+556 L

-592 KNVTF
+592 KNVTY

>member
-7 YRFYERMTQDPQSG
+7 YRFYDRMTQDPQSG

-62 PAAVSRSSN
+62 PAAVKRTSTK
-71 VAANFLWDKTSYVL
+71 VLPNFLWDN
-85 GIDGRD
+85 
-91 DSCPSPEKR
+91 
-100 QAFLALHHERF
+100 
-111 DACPDRHAKA
+111 
-121 LLAFLDHWRPEML
+121 
-134 HSLPERQALLG
+134 
-145 SRLVFQLEGEDRFLH
+145 
-160 EEPAMD
+160 
-166 AGPATGS
+166 TG
-173 AEISF
+173 
-178 ALVIAEDGCLR
+178 
-189 SVRDLRDSKG
+189 
-199 KPRKMSVPAARRR
+199 
-212 KKELLPNMLWDDA
+212 
-225 AYVLGVD
+225 YVLGVD
-232 GKDDTRPSP
+232 GKGNPAFTARKYESFRTFHRQLCAASP
-241 ETAAAFH
+241 
-248 ALHRKLLQDADDRH
+248 DRH
-262 ARALLAFL
+262 ARALLAFF
-270 DRWQPEML
+270 DRWTPE
-278 QNLPERQALLDSN
+278 QFGSIGEREALLDSN
-291 LVFRLQGEE
+291 VVFQLE
-300 GFLHEHPALQ
+300 GDTDFLHQQPSLYSLWQDSLAVQ
-310 RIWLDNLDGQECPQG
+310 DACAQG
-325 QCLVTGREGPIL
+325 QCLITGQQGPVL
-337 KVHPVI
+337 KVHPAIRNVP
-343 KGVIGAQTSGARL
+343 GAKVEAAL
-356 ISFTCNSFQSFGKEQ
+356 ISFNCDSFQSFGKEQ
-371 SENAPVSPRAAYGYT
+371 SENAPVSPRAARGYT
-386 TALNYLLQKEHG
+386 TALNYLLQKEHK
-398 QVVHLS
+398 QVVRLG

-501 YRDLAIERPNGS
+501 YRDLAIERR
-513 TPKYPSL
+513 YPGEEEHPAL
-520 KQILLDLAP
+520 WQLLRDLAP
-529 KKKSRQDSVSATNKN
+529 LQKSENI
-544 NHDRKDASPPKI
+544 PPL
-556 KQTFTAL
+556 L

-592 KNVTF
+592 KNVTY

-613 GATMSLDKEEQNKG
+613 GATMSLDNEEQNKG

>member
-7 YRFYERMTQDPQSG
+7 YRFYDRMTQDPQSG

-62 PAAVSRSSN
+62 PAAVKRTSTK
-71 VAANFLWDKTSYVL
+71 VLPNFLWDN
-85 GIDGRD
+85 
-91 DSCPSPEKR
+91 
-100 QAFLALHHERF
+100 
-111 DACPDRHAKA
+111 
-121 LLAFLDHWRPEML
+121 
-134 HSLPERQALLG
+134 
-145 SRLVFQLEGEDRFLH
+145 
-160 EEPAMD
+160 
-166 AGPATGS
+166 TG
-173 AEISF
+173 
-178 ALVIAEDGCLR
+178 
-189 SVRDLRDSKG
+189 
-199 KPRKMSVPAARRR
+199 
-212 KKELLPNMLWDDA
+212 
-225 AYVLGVD
+225 YVLGVD
-232 GKDDTRPSP
+232 GKGNPAFTARKYESFRTFHRQLCAASP
-241 ETAAAFH
+241 
-248 ALHRKLLQDADDRH
+248 DRH
-262 ARALLAFL
+262 ARALLAFF
-270 DRWQPEML
+270 DRWTPE
-278 QNLPERQALLDSN
+278 QFGSIGEREALLDSN
-291 LVFRLQGEE
+291 VVFQLE
-300 GFLHEHPALQ
+300 GDTDFLHQQPSLYSLWQDSLAVQ
-310 RIWLDNLDGQECPQG
+310 DACAQG
-325 QCLVTGREGPIL
+325 QCLITGQQGPVL
-337 KVHPVI
+337 KVHPAIRNVP
-343 KGVIGAQTSGARL
+343 GAKVEAAL
-356 ISFTCNSFQSFGKEQ
+356 ISFNCDSFQSFGKEQ
-371 SENAPVSPRAAYGYT
+371 SENAPVSPRAARGYT
-386 TALNYLLQKEHG
+386 TALNYLLQKEHK
-398 QVVHLS
+398 QVVRLG

-430 ATEQTQDS
+430 ATEQTQDN

-501 YRDLAIERPNGS
+501 YRDLAIERR
-513 TPKYPSL
+513 YPGEEEHPAL
-520 KQILLDLAP
+520 WQLLRDLAP
-529 KKKSRQDSVSATNKN
+529 LQKSENI
-544 NHDRKDASPPKI
+544 PPL
-556 KQTFTAL
+556 L

-592 KNVTF
+592 KNVTY

>member
-62 PAAVSRSSN
+62 PAAVKRTSTK
-71 VAANFLWDKTSYVL
+71 VLPNFLWDN
-85 GIDGRD
+85 
-91 DSCPSPEKR
+91 
-100 QAFLALHHERF
+100 
-111 DACPDRHAKA
+111 
-121 LLAFLDHWRPEML
+121 
-134 HSLPERQALLG
+134 
-145 SRLVFQLEGEDRFLH
+145 
-160 EEPAMD
+160 
-166 AGPATGS
+166 TG
-173 AEISF
+173 
-178 ALVIAEDGCLR
+178 
-189 SVRDLRDSKG
+189 
-199 KPRKMSVPAARRR
+199 
-212 KKELLPNMLWDDA
+212 
-225 AYVLGVD
+225 YVLGVD
-232 GKDDTRPSP
+232 GKGNPAFTARKYESFRTFHRQLCAASP
-241 ETAAAFH
+241 
-248 ALHRKLLQDADDRH
+248 DRH
-262 ARALLAFL
+262 ARALLAFF
-270 DRWQPEML
+270 DRWTPE
-278 QNLPERQALLDSN
+278 QFGSIGEREALLDSN
-291 LVFRLQGEE
+291 VVFQLE
-300 GFLHEHPALQ
+300 GDTDFLHQQPSLYSLWQDSLAVQ
-310 RIWLDNLDGQECPQG
+310 DACAQG
-325 QCLVTGREGPIL
+325 QCLITGQQGPVL
-337 KVHPVI
+337 KVRPAIRNVP
-343 KGVIGAQTSGARL
+343 GAKVEAAL
-356 ISFTCNSFQSFGKEQ
+356 ISFNCDSFQSFGKEQ
-371 SENAPVSPRAAYGYT
+371 SENAPVSPRAARGYT
-386 TALNYLLQKEHG
+386 TALNYLLQKEHK
-398 QVVHLS
+398 QVVRLG

-430 ATEQTQDS
+430 ATEQTQDN

-446 LLTAMACGRPVS
+446 LLTAMASGRPVS
-458 EDDGIDTSVRFFVLG
+458 EEDSIDTSVRFFVLG
-473 LAPNAA
+473 LTPNAA
-479 RLGVRLWVT
+479 RLGIRFWVT

-501 YRDLAIERPNGS
+501 YRDLAIERR
-513 TPKYPSL
+513 YPGEEEHPAL
-520 KQILLDLAP
+520 WQLLRDLAP
-529 KKKSRQDSVSATNKN
+529 LQKSENI
-544 NHDRKDASPPKI
+544 PPL
-556 KQTFTAL
+556 L

-592 KNVTF
+592 KNVTY

-656 IGAASTRP
+656 IGAASARP
-664 CLVFPQLLKT
+664 GLVFPQLLKT
-674 AQFHISKSAK
+674 AQFHVSKRAK

>member
-62 PAAVSRSSN
+62 PAAVKRTSTK
-71 VAANFLWDKTSYVL
+71 VLPNFLWDN
-85 GIDGRD
+85 
-91 DSCPSPEKR
+91 
-100 QAFLALHHERF
+100 
-111 DACPDRHAKA
+111 
-121 LLAFLDHWRPEML
+121 
-134 HSLPERQALLG
+134 
-145 SRLVFQLEGEDRFLH
+145 
-160 EEPAMD
+160 
-166 AGPATGS
+166 TG
-173 AEISF
+173 
-178 ALVIAEDGCLR
+178 
-189 SVRDLRDSKG
+189 
-199 KPRKMSVPAARRR
+199 
-212 KKELLPNMLWDDA
+212 
-225 AYVLGVD
+225 YVLGVD
-232 GKDDTRPSP
+232 GKGNPAFTARKYESFRTFHRQLCAASP
-241 ETAAAFH
+241 
-248 ALHRKLLQDADDRH
+248 DRH
-262 ARALLAFL
+262 ARALLAFF
-270 DRWQPEML
+270 DRWTPE
-278 QNLPERQALLDSN
+278 QFGSIGEREALLDSN
-291 LVFRLQGEE
+291 VVFQLE
-300 GFLHEHPALQ
+300 GDTDFLHQQPSLYSLWQDSLAVQ
-310 RIWLDNLDGQECPQG
+310 DACAQG
-325 QCLVTGREGPIL
+325 QCLITGQQGPVL
-337 KVHPVI
+337 KVHPAIRNVP
-343 KGVIGAQTSGARL
+343 GAKVEAAL
-356 ISFTCNSFQSFGKEQ
+356 ISFNCDSFQSFGKEQ
-371 SENAPVSPRAAYGYT
+371 SENAPVSPRAARGYT
-386 TALNYLLQKEHG
+386 TALNYLLQKEHK
-398 QVVHLS
+398 QVVRLG

-501 YRDLAIERPNGS
+501 YRDLAIERR
-513 TPKYPSL
+513 YPGEEEHPAL
-520 KQILLDLAP
+520 WQLLRDLAP
-529 KKKSRQDSVSATNKN
+529 LQKSENI
-544 NHDRKDASPPKI
+544 PP
-556 KQTFTAL
+556 L
-563 GGQLLRSILLGRAWP
+563 VGGQLLRSILLGRAWP

-592 KNVTF
+592 KNVTY

-613 GATMSLDKEEQNKG
+613 GATMSLDNEEQNKG

>member
-62 PAAVSRSSN
+62 PAAVKRTSTK
-71 VAANFLWDKTSYVL
+71 VLPNFLWDN
-85 GIDGRD
+85 
-91 DSCPSPEKR
+91 
-100 QAFLALHHERF
+100 
-111 DACPDRHAKA
+111 
-121 LLAFLDHWRPEML
+121 
-134 HSLPERQALLG
+134 
-145 SRLVFQLEGEDRFLH
+145 
-160 EEPAMD
+160 
-166 AGPATGS
+166 TG
-173 AEISF
+173 
-178 ALVIAEDGCLR
+178 
-189 SVRDLRDSKG
+189 
-199 KPRKMSVPAARRR
+199 
-212 KKELLPNMLWDDA
+212 
-225 AYVLGVD
+225 YVLGVD
-232 GKDDTRPSP
+232 GKGNPAFTARKYESFRTFHRQLCAASP
-241 ETAAAFH
+241 
-248 ALHRKLLQDADDRH
+248 DRH
-262 ARALLAFL
+262 ARALLAFF
-270 DRWQPEML
+270 DRWTPE
-278 QNLPERQALLDSN
+278 QFGSIGEREALLDSN
-291 LVFRLQGEE
+291 VVFQLE
-300 GFLHEHPALQ
+300 GDTDFLHQQPSLYSLWQDSLAVQ
-310 RIWLDNLDGQECPQG
+310 DACAQG
-325 QCLVTGREGPIL
+325 QCLITGQQGPVL
-337 KVHPVI
+337 KVHPAIRNVP
-343 KGVIGAQTSGARL
+343 GAKVEAAL
-356 ISFTCNSFQSFGKEQ
+356 ISFNCDSFQSFGKEQ
-371 SENAPVSPRAAYGYT
+371 SENAPVSPRAARGYT
-386 TALNYLLQKEHG
+386 AALNYLLQKEHK
-398 QVVHLS
+398 QVVRLG

-501 YRDLAIERPNGS
+501 YRDLAIERR
-513 TPKYPSL
+513 YPGEEEHPAL
-520 KQILLDLAP
+520 WQLLRDLAP
-529 KKKSRQDSVSATNKN
+529 LQKPENI
-544 NHDRKDASPPKI
+544 PPL
-556 KQTFTAL
+556 L

-592 KNVTF
+592 KNVTY

>member
-62 PAAVSRSSN
+62 PAAVKRTSTK
-71 VAANFLWDKTSYVL
+71 VLPNFLWDN
-85 GIDGRD
+85 
-91 DSCPSPEKR
+91 
-100 QAFLALHHERF
+100 
-111 DACPDRHAKA
+111 
-121 LLAFLDHWRPEML
+121 
-134 HSLPERQALLG
+134 
-145 SRLVFQLEGEDRFLH
+145 
-160 EEPAMD
+160 
-166 AGPATGS
+166 TG
-173 AEISF
+173 
-178 ALVIAEDGCLR
+178 
-189 SVRDLRDSKG
+189 
-199 KPRKMSVPAARRR
+199 
-212 KKELLPNMLWDDA
+212 
-225 AYVLGVD
+225 YVLGVD
-232 GKDDTRPSP
+232 GKGNPAFTARKYESFRTFHRQLCAASP
-241 ETAAAFH
+241 
-248 ALHRKLLQDADDRH
+248 DRH
-262 ARALLAFL
+262 ARALLAFF
-270 DRWQPEML
+270 DRWTPE
-278 QNLPERQALLDSN
+278 QFGSIGEREALLDSN
-291 LVFRLQGEE
+291 VVFQLE
-300 GFLHEHPALQ
+300 GDTDFLHQQPSLYSLWQDSLAVQ
-310 RIWLDNLDGQECPQG
+310 DACAQG
-325 QCLVTGREGPIL
+325 QCLITGQQGPVL
-337 KVHPVI
+337 KVHPAIRNVP
-343 KGVIGAQTSGARL
+343 GAKVEAAL
-356 ISFTCNSFQSFGKEQ
+356 ISFNCDSFQSFGKEQ
-371 SENAPVSPRAAYGYT
+371 SENAPVSPRAARGYT
-386 TALNYLLQKEHG
+386 TALNYLLQKEHK
-398 QVVHLS
+398 QVVRLG

-430 ATEQTQDS
+430 ATEQTQDN

-446 LLTAMACGRPVS
+446 LLTAMASGRPVS
-458 EDDGIDTSVRFFVLG
+458 EEDSIDTSVRFFVLG
-473 LAPNAA
+473 LTPNAA
-479 RLGVRLWVT
+479 RLGIRFWVT

-501 YRDLAIERPNGS
+501 YRDLAIERR
-513 TPKYPSL
+513 YPGEEEHPAL
-520 KQILLDLAP
+520 WQLLRDLAP
-529 KKKSRQDSVSATNKN
+529 LQKSENI
-544 NHDRKDASPPKI
+544 PPL
-556 KQTFTAL
+556 L

-592 KNVTF
+592 KNVTY

-605 HLCDTTAK
+605 HVCDTTAK

-656 IGAASTRP
+656 IGAASARP
-664 CLVFPQLLKT
+664 GLVFPQLLKT
-674 AQFHISKSAK
+674 AQFHVSKRAK

>member
-62 PAAVSRSSN
+62 PAAVKRTSTD
-71 VAANFLWDKTSYVL
+71 VLPNFLWDN
-85 GIDGRD
+85 
-91 DSCPSPEKR
+91 
-100 QAFLALHHERF
+100 
-111 DACPDRHAKA
+111 
-121 LLAFLDHWRPEML
+121 
-134 HSLPERQALLG
+134 
-145 SRLVFQLEGEDRFLH
+145 
-160 EEPAMD
+160 
-166 AGPATGS
+166 TG
-173 AEISF
+173 
-178 ALVIAEDGCLR
+178 
-189 SVRDLRDSKG
+189 
-199 KPRKMSVPAARRR
+199 
-212 KKELLPNMLWDDA
+212 
-225 AYVLGVD
+225 YVLGVD
-232 GKDDTRPSP
+232 GKGNPAFTARKYESFRTFHRQLCAASP
-241 ETAAAFH
+241 
-248 ALHRKLLQDADDRH
+248 DRH
-262 ARALLAFL
+262 ARALLAFF
-270 DRWQPEML
+270 DRWTPE
-278 QNLPERQALLDSN
+278 QFGSIGEREALLDSN
-291 LVFRLQGEE
+291 VVFQLE
-300 GFLHEHPALQ
+300 GDTDFLHQQPSLYSLWQDSLAVQ
-310 RIWLDNLDGQECPQG
+310 DACAQG
-325 QCLVTGREGPIL
+325 QCLITGQQGPVL
-337 KVHPVI
+337 KVHPAIRNVP
-343 KGVIGAQTSGARL
+343 GAKVEAAL
-356 ISFTCNSFQSFGKEQ
+356 ISFNCDSFQSFGKEQ
-371 SENAPVSPRAAYGYT
+371 SENAPVSPRAARGYT
-386 TALNYLLQKEHG
+386 TALNYLLQKEHK
-398 QVVHLS
+398 QVVRLG

-430 ATEQTQDS
+430 ATEQTQDN

-446 LLTAMACGRPVS
+446 LLTAMASGRPVS
-458 EDDGIDTSVRFFVLG
+458 EEDSIDTSVRFFVLG
-473 LAPNAA
+473 LTPNAA
-479 RLGVRLWVT
+479 RLGIRFWVT

-501 YRDLAIERPNGS
+501 YRDLAIERR
-513 TPKYPSL
+513 YPGEEEHPAL
-520 KQILLDLAP
+520 WQLLRDLAP
-529 KKKSRQDSVSATNKN
+529 LQKSENI
-544 NHDRKDASPPKI
+544 PPL
-556 KQTFTAL
+556 L

-592 KNVTF
+592 KNVTY

-656 IGAASTRP
+656 IGAASARP
-664 CLVFPQLLKT
+664 GLVFPQLLKT
-674 AQFHISKSAK
+674 AQFHVSKRAK

>member
-62 PAAVSRSSN
+62 PAAVKRTSTK
-71 VAANFLWDKTSYVL
+71 VLPNFLWDN
-85 GIDGRD
+85 
-91 DSCPSPEKR
+91 
-100 QAFLALHHERF
+100 
-111 DACPDRHAKA
+111 
-121 LLAFLDHWRPEML
+121 
-134 HSLPERQALLG
+134 
-145 SRLVFQLEGEDRFLH
+145 
-160 EEPAMD
+160 
-166 AGPATGS
+166 TG
-173 AEISF
+173 
-178 ALVIAEDGCLR
+178 
-189 SVRDLRDSKG
+189 
-199 KPRKMSVPAARRR
+199 
-212 KKELLPNMLWDDA
+212 
-225 AYVLGVD
+225 YVLGVD
-232 GKDDTRPSP
+232 GKGNPAFTARKYESFRTFHRQLCAASP
-241 ETAAAFH
+241 
-248 ALHRKLLQDADDRH
+248 DRH
-262 ARALLAFL
+262 ARALLAFF
-270 DRWQPEML
+270 DRWTPE
-278 QNLPERQALLDSN
+278 QFGSIGEREALLDSN
-291 LVFRLQGEE
+291 VVFQLE
-300 GFLHEHPALQ
+300 GDTDFLHQQPSLYSLWQDSLAVQ
-310 RIWLDNLDGQECPQG
+310 DACAQG
-325 QCLVTGREGPIL
+325 QCLITGQQGPVL
-337 KVHPVI
+337 KVHPAIRNVP
-343 KGVIGAQTSGARL
+343 GAKVEAAL
-356 ISFTCNSFQSFGKEQ
+356 ISFNCDSFQSFGKEQ
-371 SENAPVSPRAAYGYT
+371 SENAPVSPRAARGYT
-386 TALNYLLQKEHG
+386 TALNYLLQKEHK
-398 QVVHLS
+398 QVVRLG

-430 ATEQTQDS
+430 ATEQTQDN

-446 LLTAMACGRPVS
+446 LLTAMASGRPIS
-458 EDDGIDTSVRFFVLG
+458 EEDSIDTSVRFFVLG
-473 LAPNAA
+473 LTPNAA
-479 RLGVRLWVT
+479 RLGIRFWVT

-501 YRDLAIERPNGS
+501 YRDLAIERR
-513 TPKYPSL
+513 YPGEEEHPAL
-520 KQILLDLAP
+520 WQLLRDLAP
-529 KKKSRQDSVSATNKN
+529 LQKSENI
-544 NHDRKDASPPKI
+544 PPL
-556 KQTFTAL
+556 L

-592 KNVTF
+592 KNVTY

-656 IGAASTRP
+656 IGAASARP
-664 CLVFPQLLKT
+664 GLVFPQLLKT
-674 AQFHISKSAK
+674 AQFHVSKSAK

>member
-62 PAAVSRSSN
+62 PAAVKRTSTK
-71 VAANFLWDKTSYVL
+71 VLPNFLWDN
-85 GIDGRD
+85 
-91 DSCPSPEKR
+91 
-100 QAFLALHHERF
+100 
-111 DACPDRHAKA
+111 
-121 LLAFLDHWRPEML
+121 
-134 HSLPERQALLG
+134 
-145 SRLVFQLEGEDRFLH
+145 
-160 EEPAMD
+160 
-166 AGPATGS
+166 TG
-173 AEISF
+173 
-178 ALVIAEDGCLR
+178 
-189 SVRDLRDSKG
+189 
-199 KPRKMSVPAARRR
+199 
-212 KKELLPNMLWDDA
+212 
-225 AYVLGVD
+225 YVLGVD
-232 GKDDTRPSP
+232 GKGNPAFTARKYESFRTFHRQLCAASP
-241 ETAAAFH
+241 
-248 ALHRKLLQDADDRH
+248 DRH
-262 ARALLAFL
+262 ARALLAFF
-270 DRWQPEML
+270 DRWTPE
-278 QNLPERQALLDSN
+278 QFGSIGEREALLDSN
-291 LVFRLQGEE
+291 VVFQLE
-300 GFLHEHPALQ
+300 GDTDFLHQQPSLYSLWQDSLAVQ
-310 RIWLDNLDGQECPQG
+310 DACAQG
-325 QCLVTGREGPIL
+325 QCLITGQQGPVL
-337 KVHPVI
+337 KVHPAIRNVP
-343 KGVIGAQTSGARL
+343 GAKVEAAL
-356 ISFTCNSFQSFGKEQ
+356 ISFNCDSFQSFGKEQ
-371 SENAPVSPRAAYGYT
+371 SENAPVSPRAARGYT
-386 TALNYLLQKEHG
+386 TALNYLLQKEHK
-398 QVVHLS
+398 QVVRLG

-501 YRDLAIERPNGS
+501 YRDLAIERR
-513 TPKYPSL
+513 YPGEEEHPAL
-520 KQILLDLAP
+520 WQLLRDLAP
-529 KKKSRQDSVSATNKN
+529 LQKSENI
-544 NHDRKDASPPKI
+544 PPL
-556 KQTFTAL
+556 L

-592 KNVTF
+592 KNVTY

-627 YRLGRLFAVLEKAQT
+627 YRLGRLFAVLEKAQS
-642 DALGSVNASLRERY
+642 DALGNVNASLRDRY
-656 IGAASTRP
+656 IGAASARP
-664 CLVFPQLLKT
+664 GLVFPQLLKT
-674 AQFHISKSAK
+674 AQFHVSKRAK
-684 QHPGYDIRFS
+684 QHPGYDVRFS
-694 RLVSEIMDGMTVF
+694 RLVGEIVAGMPVF

>member
-1 MYLTEL
+1 M
-7 YRFYERMTQDPQSG
+7 
-21 MPPEGMSAEAIH
+21 
-33 FALVIGEDGSLKGVH
+33 
-48 DLRDSK
+48 
-54 GKPLRRFV
+54 
-62 PAAVSRSSN
+62 
-71 VAANFLWDKTSYVL
+71 
-85 GIDGRD
+85 
-91 DSCPSPEKR
+91 
-100 QAFLALHHERF
+100 
-111 DACPDRHAKA
+111 
-121 LLAFLDHWRPEML
+121 
-134 HSLPERQALLG
+134 
-145 SRLVFQLEGEDRFLH
+145 
-160 EEPAMD
+160 
-166 AGPATGS
+166 
-173 AEISF
+173 
-178 ALVIAEDGCLR
+178 
-189 SVRDLRDSKG
+189 
-199 KPRKMSVPAARRR
+199 
-212 KKELLPNMLWDDA
+212 
-225 AYVLGVD
+225 
-232 GKDDTRPSP
+232 
-241 ETAAAFH
+241 
-248 ALHRKLLQDADDRH
+248 
-262 ARALLAFL
+262 
-270 DRWQPEML
+270 
-278 QNLPERQALLDSN
+278 
-291 LVFRLQGEE
+291 
-300 GFLHEHPALQ
+300 
-310 RIWLDNLDGQECPQG
+310 
-325 QCLVTGREGPIL
+325 
-337 KVHPVI
+337 HPVI

-371 SENAPVSPRAAYGYT
+371 SENAPVSPRAARGYT
-386 TALNYLLQKEHG
+386 TALNYLLQKEHK
-398 QVVHLS
+398 QVVRLG

-501 YRDLAIERPNGS
+501 YRDLAIERR
-513 TPKYPSL
+513 YPGEEEHPAL
-520 KQILLDLAP
+520 WQLLRDLAP
-529 KKKSRQDSVSATNKN
+529 LQKSENI
-544 NHDRKDASPPKI
+544 PPL
-556 KQTFTAL
+556 L

-592 KNVTF
+592 KNVTY

-613 GATMSLDKEEQNKG
+613 GATMSLAKEEQNKG

>member
-62 PAAVSRSSN
+62 PAAVKRTSTK
-71 VAANFLWDKTSYVL
+71 VLPNFLWDN
-85 GIDGRD
+85 
-91 DSCPSPEKR
+91 
-100 QAFLALHHERF
+100 
-111 DACPDRHAKA
+111 
-121 LLAFLDHWRPEML
+121 
-134 HSLPERQALLG
+134 
-145 SRLVFQLEGEDRFLH
+145 
-160 EEPAMD
+160 
-166 AGPATGS
+166 TG
-173 AEISF
+173 
-178 ALVIAEDGCLR
+178 
-189 SVRDLRDSKG
+189 
-199 KPRKMSVPAARRR
+199 
-212 KKELLPNMLWDDA
+212 
-225 AYVLGVD
+225 YVLGVD
-232 GKDDTRPSP
+232 GKGNPAFTARKYESFRTFHRQLCAASP
-241 ETAAAFH
+241 
-248 ALHRKLLQDADDRH
+248 DRH
-262 ARALLAFL
+262 ARALLAFF
-270 DRWQPEML
+270 DRWTPE
-278 QNLPERQALLDSN
+278 QFGSIGEREALLDSN
-291 LVFRLQGEE
+291 VVFQLE
-300 GFLHEHPALQ
+300 GDTDFLHQQPSLYSLWQDSLAVQ
-310 RIWLDNLDGQECPQG
+310 DACAQG
-325 QCLVTGREGPIL
+325 QCLITGQQGPVL
-337 KVHPVI
+337 KVHPAIRNVP
-343 KGVIGAQTSGARL
+343 GAKVEAAL
-356 ISFTCNSFQSFGKEQ
+356 ISFNCDSFQSFGKEQ
-371 SENAPVSPRAAYGYT
+371 SENAPVSPRAARGYT
-386 TALNYLLQKEHG
+386 TALNYLLQKEHK
-398 QVVHLS
+398 QVVRLG

-430 ATEQTQDS
+430 ATEQTQDN

-446 LLTAMACGRPVS
+446 LLTAMASGRPVS
-458 EDDGIDTSVRFFVLG
+458 EEDSIDTSVRFFVLG
-473 LAPNAA
+473 LTPNAA
-479 RLGVRLWVT
+479 RLSIRFWVT

-501 YRDLAIERPNGS
+501 YRDLAIERR
-513 TPKYPSL
+513 YPGEEEHPAL
-520 KQILLDLAP
+520 WQLLRDLAP
-529 KKKSRQDSVSATNKN
+529 LQKSENI
-544 NHDRKDASPPKI
+544 PPL
-556 KQTFTAL
+556 L

-592 KNVTF
+592 KNVTY

-656 IGAASTRP
+656 IGAASARP
-664 CLVFPQLLKT
+664 GLVFPQLLKT
-674 AQFHISKSAK
+674 AQFHVSKSAK

>member
-62 PAAVSRSSN
+62 PAAVKRTSTK
-71 VAANFLWDKTSYVL
+71 VLPNFLWDN
-85 GIDGRD
+85 
-91 DSCPSPEKR
+91 
-100 QAFLALHHERF
+100 
-111 DACPDRHAKA
+111 
-121 LLAFLDHWRPEML
+121 
-134 HSLPERQALLG
+134 
-145 SRLVFQLEGEDRFLH
+145 
-160 EEPAMD
+160 
-166 AGPATGS
+166 TG
-173 AEISF
+173 
-178 ALVIAEDGCLR
+178 
-189 SVRDLRDSKG
+189 
-199 KPRKMSVPAARRR
+199 
-212 KKELLPNMLWDDA
+212 
-225 AYVLGVD
+225 YVLGVD
-232 GKDDTRPSP
+232 GKGNPAFTARKYESFRTFHRQLCAASP
-241 ETAAAFH
+241 
-248 ALHRKLLQDADDRH
+248 DRH
-262 ARALLAFL
+262 ARALLAFF
-270 DRWQPEML
+270 DRWTPE
-278 QNLPERQALLDSN
+278 QFGSIGEREALLDSN
-291 LVFRLQGEE
+291 VVFQLE
-300 GFLHEHPALQ
+300 GDTDFLHQQPSLYSLWQDSLAVQ
-310 RIWLDNLDGQECPQG
+310 DACAQG
-325 QCLVTGREGPIL
+325 QCLITGQQGPVL
-337 KVHPVI
+337 KVHPAIRNVP
-343 KGVIGAQTSGARL
+343 GAKVEAAL
-356 ISFTCNSFQSFGKEQ
+356 ISFNCDSFQSFGKEQ
-371 SENAPVSPRAAYGYT
+371 SENAPVSPRAARGYT
-386 TALNYLLQKEHG
+386 TALNYLLQKEHK
-398 QVVHLS
+398 QVVRLG

-430 ATEQTQDS
+430 ATEQTQDN

-446 LLTAMACGRPVS
+446 LLTAMASGRPVS

-501 YRDLAIERPNGS
+501 YRDLAIERR
-513 TPKYPSL
+513 YPGEEEHPAL
-520 KQILLDLAP
+520 WQLLRDLAP
-529 KKKSRQDSVSATNKN
+529 LQKSENI
-544 NHDRKDASPPKI
+544 PPL
-556 KQTFTAL
+556 L

-592 KNVTF
+592 KNVTY

>member
-62 PAAVSRSSN
+62 PAAVKRTSTK
-71 VAANFLWDKTSYVL
+71 VLPNFLWDN
-85 GIDGRD
+85 
-91 DSCPSPEKR
+91 
-100 QAFLALHHERF
+100 
-111 DACPDRHAKA
+111 
-121 LLAFLDHWRPEML
+121 
-134 HSLPERQALLG
+134 
-145 SRLVFQLEGEDRFLH
+145 
-160 EEPAMD
+160 
-166 AGPATGS
+166 TG
-173 AEISF
+173 
-178 ALVIAEDGCLR
+178 
-189 SVRDLRDSKG
+189 
-199 KPRKMSVPAARRR
+199 
-212 KKELLPNMLWDDA
+212 
-225 AYVLGVD
+225 YVLGVD
-232 GKDDTRPSP
+232 GKGNPAFTARKYESFRTFHRQLCAASP
-241 ETAAAFH
+241 
-248 ALHRKLLQDADDRH
+248 DRH
-262 ARALLAFL
+262 ARALLAFF
-270 DRWQPEML
+270 DRWTPE
-278 QNLPERQALLDSN
+278 QFGSIGEREALLDSN
-291 LVFRLQGEE
+291 VVFQLE
-300 GFLHEHPALQ
+300 GDTDFLHQQPSLYSLWQDSLAVQ
-310 RIWLDNLDGQECPQG
+310 DACAQG
-325 QCLVTGREGPIL
+325 QCLITGQQGPVL
-337 KVHPVI
+337 KVHPAIRNVP
-343 KGVIGAQTSGARL
+343 GAKVEAAL
-356 ISFTCNSFQSFGKEQ
+356 ISFNCDSFQSFGKEQ
-371 SENAPVSPRAAYGYT
+371 SENAPVSPRAARGYT
-386 TALNYLLQKEHG
+386 TALNYLLQKEHK
-398 QVVHLS
+398 QVVRLG

-501 YRDLAIERPNGS
+501 YRDLAIERR
-513 TPKYPSL
+513 YPGEEEHPAL
-520 KQILLDLAP
+520 WQLLRDLAP
-529 KKKSRQDSVSATNKN
+529 LQKSENI
-544 NHDRKDASPPKI
+544 PPL
-556 KQTFTAL
+556 L

-592 KNVTF
+592 KNVTY

-642 DALGSVNASLRERY
+642 DALGSVNTSLRERY

-674 AQFHISKSAK
+674 AQFHISKRAK

-694 RLVSEIMDGMTVF
+694 RLVSEIMDGMTAF

-719 MLGYYHQNNALYQ
+719 MLGYYHQNKALYPQ
-732 KKTADDA
+732 KTADDA

>member
-62 PAAVSRSSN
+62 PAAVKRTSTK
-71 VAANFLWDKTSYVL
+71 VLPNFLWDN
-85 GIDGRD
+85 
-91 DSCPSPEKR
+91 
-100 QAFLALHHERF
+100 
-111 DACPDRHAKA
+111 
-121 LLAFLDHWRPEML
+121 
-134 HSLPERQALLG
+134 
-145 SRLVFQLEGEDRFLH
+145 
-160 EEPAMD
+160 
-166 AGPATGS
+166 TG
-173 AEISF
+173 
-178 ALVIAEDGCLR
+178 
-189 SVRDLRDSKG
+189 
-199 KPRKMSVPAARRR
+199 
-212 KKELLPNMLWDDA
+212 
-225 AYVLGVD
+225 YVLGVD
-232 GKDDTRPSP
+232 GKGNPAFTARKYESFRTFHRQLCAASP
-241 ETAAAFH
+241 
-248 ALHRKLLQDADDRH
+248 DRH
-262 ARALLAFL
+262 ARALLAFF
-270 DRWQPEML
+270 DRWTPE
-278 QNLPERQALLDSN
+278 QFGSIGEREALLDSN
-291 LVFRLQGEE
+291 VVFQLE
-300 GFLHEHPALQ
+300 GDTDFLHQQPSLYSLWQDSLAVQ
-310 RIWLDNLDGQECPQG
+310 DACAQG
-325 QCLVTGREGPIL
+325 QCLITGQQGPVL
-337 KVHPVI
+337 KVHPAIRNVP
-343 KGVIGAQTSGARL
+343 GAKVEAAL
-356 ISFTCNSFQSFGKEQ
+356 ISFNCDSFQSFGKEQ
-371 SENAPVSPRAAYGYT
+371 SENAPVSPRAARGYT
-386 TALNYLLQKEHG
+386 TALNYLLQKEHK
-398 QVVHLS
+398 QVVRLG

-446 LLTAMACGRPVS
+446 LLTAMASGRPVS
-458 EDDGIDTSVRFFVLG
+458 EEDSIDTSVRFFVLG
-473 LAPNAA
+473 LTPNAA
-479 RLGVRLWVT
+479 RLGIRFWVT

-501 YRDLAIERPNGS
+501 YRDLAIERR
-513 TPKYPSL
+513 YPGEEEHPAL
-520 KQILLDLAP
+520 WQLLRDLAP
-529 KKKSRQDSVSATNKN
+529 LQKSENI
-544 NHDRKDASPPKI
+544 PPL
-556 KQTFTAL
+556 L

-592 KNVTF
+592 KNVTY

>member
-62 PAAVSRSSN
+62 PAAVKRTSTK
-71 VAANFLWDKTSYVL
+71 VLPNFLWDN
-85 GIDGRD
+85 
-91 DSCPSPEKR
+91 
-100 QAFLALHHERF
+100 
-111 DACPDRHAKA
+111 
-121 LLAFLDHWRPEML
+121 
-134 HSLPERQALLG
+134 
-145 SRLVFQLEGEDRFLH
+145 
-160 EEPAMD
+160 
-166 AGPATGS
+166 TG
-173 AEISF
+173 
-178 ALVIAEDGCLR
+178 
-189 SVRDLRDSKG
+189 
-199 KPRKMSVPAARRR
+199 
-212 KKELLPNMLWDDA
+212 
-225 AYVLGVD
+225 YVLGVD
-232 GKDDTRPSP
+232 GKGNPAFTARKYESFRTFHRQLCAASP
-241 ETAAAFH
+241 
-248 ALHRKLLQDADDRH
+248 DRH
-262 ARALLAFL
+262 ARALLAFF
-270 DRWQPEML
+270 DRWTPE
-278 QNLPERQALLDSN
+278 QFGSIGEREALLDSN
-291 LVFRLQGEE
+291 VVFQLE
-300 GFLHEHPALQ
+300 GDTDFLHQQPSLYSLWQDSLAVQ
-310 RIWLDNLDGQECPQG
+310 DACAQG
-325 QCLVTGREGPIL
+325 QCLITGQQGPVL
-337 KVHPVI
+337 KVHPAIRNVP
-343 KGVIGAQTSGARL
+343 GAKVEAAL
-356 ISFTCNSFQSFGKEQ
+356 ISFNCDSFQSFGKEQ
-371 SENAPVSPRAAYGYT
+371 SENAPVSPRAARGYT
-386 TALNYLLQKEHG
+386 TALNYLLQKEHK
-398 QVVHLS
+398 QVVRLG

-430 ATEQTQDS
+430 ATEQTQDN

-446 LLTAMACGRPVS
+446 LLTAMASGRPVS
-458 EDDGIDTSVRFFVLG
+458 EEDSIDTSVRFFVLG
-473 LAPNAA
+473 LTPNAA
-479 RLGVRLWVT
+479 RLGIRFWVT

-501 YRDLAIERPNGS
+501 YRDLAIERR
-513 TPKYPSL
+513 YPGEEEHPAL
-520 KQILLDLAP
+520 WQLLRDLAP
-529 KKKSRQDSVSATNKN
+529 LQKSENI
-544 NHDRKDASPPKI
+544 PPL
-556 KQTFTAL
+556 L

-592 KNVTF
+592 KNVTY